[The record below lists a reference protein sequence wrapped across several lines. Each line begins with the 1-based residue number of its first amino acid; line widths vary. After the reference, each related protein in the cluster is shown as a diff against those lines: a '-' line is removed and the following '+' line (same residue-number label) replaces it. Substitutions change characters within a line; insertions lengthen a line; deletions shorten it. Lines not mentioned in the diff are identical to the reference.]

1 MDARIDKNALN
12 RRLIY
17 AGNIRLHLYF
27 KNNSIMDFRFDL
39 LSPYNICII
48 EVTTGL
54 HVKTE
59 NRISVFISGV

>member
-1 MDARIDKNALN
+1 MQSIDDWA
-12 RRLIY
+12 Y

-48 EVTTGL
+48 EVITGL

-59 NRISVFISGV
+59 NRISVFISGVWL